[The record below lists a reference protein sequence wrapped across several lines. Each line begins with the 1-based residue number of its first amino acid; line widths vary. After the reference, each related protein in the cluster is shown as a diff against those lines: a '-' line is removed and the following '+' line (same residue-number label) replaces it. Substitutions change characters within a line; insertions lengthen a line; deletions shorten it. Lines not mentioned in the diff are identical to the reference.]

1 MLSMQEF
8 IFPAIP
14 TRVIFGRGT
23 LGKVA
28 TEIERLGHSKA
39 LILSTPFQ
47 ANDAEKLA
55 KSLGNICVGTFTQ
68 AAMHTPIEVTE
79 AALTAFKQAKADC
92 VVSLGGGSTIG
103 LGKAIALRT
112 NVDQIVIPTTYAGSE
127 MTDILGETSD
137 GQKTTRR
144 DAAIRPET
152 VIYDTELTLTLPLK
166 MTMTSALNAIAHVV
180 EGLYAPDRNPIVTL
194 MAKEAMQAFKQGLPT
209 LLTDPQNLEA
219 RSQTQYA
226 GWLCSTVLGYVSM
239 ALHHKLCHT
248 LGGSFNTPHA
258 DTHAILLPHTAGF
271 NAVAV
276 PELLQSV
283 TDTFGDSVGGGLW
296 DFAQQIEAPLRL
308 KDLGLSEANLD
319 KAAQI
324 ATQNPYDNPRKFDIN
339 DIRQLLQNAW
349 EGTRPAN

>member
-1 MLSMQEF
+1 MLTMKEF

-14 TRVIFGRGT
+14 TRVLFGCGT
-23 LGKVA
+23 LANVSA
-28 TEIERLGHSKA
+28 EIERLGHSKA
-39 LILSTPFQ
+39 MVLSTPFQ
-47 ANDAEKLA
+47 AKDAQNLA
-55 KSLGNICVGTFTQ
+55 KNLGNLCVGTFTQ
-68 AAMHTPIEVTE
+68 AAMHTPVDITE
-79 AALTAFKQAKADC
+79 AALTVFKQSEADC

-103 LGKAIALRT
+103 LGKAIAVRT

-127 MTDILGETSD
+127 MTDILGETQD

-144 DAAIRPET
+144 DPAIRPET
-152 VIYDTELTLTLPLK
+152 VIYDGDLTLTLPIE

-180 EGLYAPDRNPIVTL
+180 EGLYAPNRNPIMTL
-194 MAKEAMQAFKQGLPT
+194 MANEAMQAFKQALPT

-219 RSQTQYA
+219 RRQTQYA

-283 TDTFGDSVGGGLW
+283 ADTFGDTVGGGLW
-296 DFAQQIEAPLRL
+296 DFAKQINAPLKL
-308 KDLGLSEANLD
+308 KDLGLSEADLD
-319 KAAQI
+319 KAAEL
-324 ATQNPYDNPRKFDIN
+324 ATQNPYDNPRKFNRD
-339 DIRQLLQNAW
+339 DIRHLLQNAW
-349 EGTRPAN
+349 EGVRPAN